1 MKAATN
7 RENVGRWELEDG
19 SFYLT
24 IKTKANLFRK
34 SMQKNTLGKV

>member
-1 MKAATN
+1 M
-7 RENVGRWELEDG
+7 GDG
-19 SFYLT
+19 SLYLT